1 MIKLI
6 KMGEKGKM
14 LVDIINHGIEACH
27 QLQKGDMFVY
37 IDKSN
42 EILKWDSKS
51 ISEERIAKV
60 LWHYD
65 VDNADR
71 YIGEFEG
78 DYEIFKKLNNYVKY
92 KETLKTIRSVWKT
105 QGNIINQP
113 Q

>member
-6 KMGEKGKM
+6 KMGEKEKM

-42 EILKWDSKS
+42 EILRWDSEL
-51 ISEERIAKV
+51 ISKERIARV

-65 VDNADR
+65 VDHVDR

-78 DYEIFKKLNNYVKY
+78 DYEIFKKLHNYVKY
-92 KETLKTIRSVWKT
+92 KETLKRLGVYGKHKGI
-105 QGNIINQP
+105 
-113 Q
+113 